1 MRKRIAW
8 AVTWLAGAALA
19 AAGAAVAISMLG
31 TDLFGGRAAPLTP
44 VQVAQRL
51 AALRTATTPPGSP
64 PPGHGTRPHP
74 GSSPA
79 RRVTFPTPAGSVSAS
94 CSAGLATLTTWSIT
108 TPGYQADGYL
118 QGPAPAAWIRFRSGS
133 AEQTVTVTCASGIPH
148 RVISTGGRG
157 TGGTG
162 DDHGGRRG
170 GTGRGGDGGG
180 SGSGGSG
187 GHDGGGS
194 GGSSGGKG
202 RG

>member
-31 TDLFGGRAAPLTP
+31 TDLFGGSTAPLTQA
-44 VQVAQRL
+44 QVAKRL
-51 AALRTATTPPGSP
+51 AAQRAVTTPPGSRP
-64 PPGHGTRPHP
+64 PQHGTRPHP
-74 GSSPA
+74 GSSPGSSPT

-148 RVISTGGRG
+148 RVISTGGG
-157 TGGTG
+157 G
-162 DDHGGRRG
+162 DDHGG
-170 GTGRGGDGGG
+170 GRGGRGG
-180 SGSGGSG
+180 SGRGGGSG

-194 GGSSGGKG
+194 GGGSSGGKG
-202 RG
+202 GG

>member
-31 TDLFGGRAAPLTP
+31 TDLFGGSTAPLTQA
-44 VQVAQRL
+44 QVAKRL
-51 AALRTATTPPGSP
+51 AAQRAVTTPPGSRP
-64 PPGHGTRPHP
+64 PQHGTRPHPGSSP

-108 TPGYQADGYL
+108 TPGYQAAGYL

-148 RVISTGGRG
+148 RVISTGG

-162 DDHGGRRG
+162 DDHGGGRG
-170 GTGRGGDGGG
+170 GNGRGGDGGG
-180 SGSGGSG
+180 SGSGKG
-187 GHDGGGS
+187 GGGS
-194 GGSSGGKG
+194 GGSGKG
-202 RG
+202 GG